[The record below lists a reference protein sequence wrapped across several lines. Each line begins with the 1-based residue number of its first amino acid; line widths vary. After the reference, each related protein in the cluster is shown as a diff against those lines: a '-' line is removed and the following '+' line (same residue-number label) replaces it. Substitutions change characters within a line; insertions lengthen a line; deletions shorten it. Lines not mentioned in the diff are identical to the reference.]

1 MLASATLP
9 KEIPMFDYRYP
20 WPASA
25 LTRDEMALL
34 HRARE
39 RSPGRVPITQ
49 LIAEAVRAV
58 YGPGVAVP
66 SSPQPRSTHDP
77 TPKFR
82 PEESVSQNPA
92 A

>member
-1 MLASATLP
+1 MS
-9 KEIPMFDYRYP
+9 DYRYP

-25 LTRDEMALL
+25 LTPDEMALL
-34 HRARE
+34 YHARE

-49 LIAEAVRAV
+49 LIAEAVRAA

-66 SSPQPRSTHDP
+66 SSPPPRRTHDSIP
-77 TPKFR
+77 TPN
-82 PEESVSQNPA
+82 PEESVPEDRA

>member
-1 MLASATLP
+1 MP
-9 KEIPMFDYRYP
+9 PFRYP

-25 LTRDEMALL
+25 LTSDEMALL
-34 HRARE
+34 YHARE
-39 RSPGRVPITQ
+39 RSPCRVPITQ
-49 LIAEAVRAV
+49 LIAEAVRAA

-77 TPKFR
+77 NRKSK

>member
-1 MLASATLP
+1 MSN
-9 KEIPMFDYRYP
+9 YRYP

-25 LTRDEMALL
+25 ILPDDMAIL

-49 LIAEAVRAV
+49 LIAEAVRRA
-58 YGPGVAVP
+58 YAPCEADP
-66 SSPQPRSTHDP
+66 LSPPTRSSHDP
-77 TPKFR
+77 TPKFQ

>member
-77 TPKFR
+77 TPKFQ

>member
-1 MLASATLP
+1 MSN
-9 KEIPMFDYRYP
+9 YRYP

-25 LTRDEMALL
+25 LTSDEMAML

-39 RSPGRVPITQ
+39 RSPDRIPITQ
-49 LIAEAVRAV
+49 LIREAVHVAF
-58 YGPGVAVP
+58 AVP

-77 TPKFR
+77 NRKSK
-82 PEESVSQNPA
+82 PEEPVPENRA

>member
-1 MLASATLP
+1 MS
-9 KEIPMFDYRYP
+9 DYRYP

-25 LTRDEMALL
+25 LTREEMALL
-34 HRARE
+34 FHARS

-49 LIAEAVRAV
+49 LIAEAVRAA

-66 SSPQPRSTHDP
+66 SSPPSRSTHDP
-77 TPKFR
+77 TPKFQ

>member
-1 MLASATLP
+1 MPS
-9 KEIPMFDYRYP
+9 FRYP

-25 LTRDEMALL
+25 LTSDEMALL
-34 HRARE
+34 YHARE
-39 RSPGRVPITQ
+39 RSPDRIPITQ
-49 LIAEAVRAV
+49 LIREAVRFAF
-58 YGPGVAVP
+58 AVP

-77 TPKFR
+77 TPTFQ

>member
-1 MLASATLP
+1 MSA
-9 KEIPMFDYRYP
+9 YRYP

-25 LTRDEMALL
+25 LTREDMALL
-34 HRARE
+34 FHARS

-58 YGPGVAVP
+58 YGPGVIVP

-77 TPKFR
+77 TPKFQ

>member
-1 MLASATLP
+1 MS
-9 KEIPMFDYRYP
+9 DYRYP

-25 LTRDEMALL
+25 LTRDEMAML

-49 LIAEAVRAV
+49 LIAEAVRAA

-77 TPKFR
+77 TQKFQ

>member
-1 MLASATLP
+1 MSA
-9 KEIPMFDYRYP
+9 YRYP

-25 LTRDEMALL
+25 LTREDMALL
-34 HRARE
+34 FHARS

-58 YGPGVAVP
+58 YGPGVAVS

-77 TPKFR
+77 TPKFQ
-82 PEESVSQNPA
+82 PEESISQNPA

>member
-1 MLASATLP
+1 MPS
-9 KEIPMFDYRYP
+9 FRYP

-39 RSPGRVPITQ
+39 HSPGRVPITQ
-49 LIAEAVRAV
+49 LIAEAVRAA

-66 SSPQPRSTHDP
+66 SSSSPRSTHDQF
-77 TPKFR
+77 PKSK
-82 PEESVSQNPA
+82 PEESVPEDRA